1 MARAKKTF
9 KLSELIC
16 TIPDS
21 GQYPESETGTD
32 GTVYEGLPPYEYS
45 GLKSS
50 LEDKGY
56 VPEEFDYIA
65 ADVDGNVF
73 YGGRRVW
80 LMQKDMELSGDTDIE
95 VEVWVEQEFFDDMA
109 SRILDRDAMPTIN
122 DDGSITPPK
131 QKLVDEPDLGISAFV
146 EEHRN
151 NPDIPDYP
159 YDYVCADGSVVDA
172 GKSD

>member
-1 MARAKKTF
+1 MAKAKKTF
-9 KLSELIC
+9 KLSELTC
-16 TIPDS
+16 TVPDS

-32 GTVYEGLPPYEYS
+32 GTVYVGLPPYEYS
-45 GLKSS
+45 GLRGS

-95 VEVWVEQEFFDDMA
+95 VEVWTKQEFFDDMA
-109 SRILDRDAMPTIN
+109 SRILDKEAMPTIE
-122 DDGSITPPK
+122 DDGMITPPS
-131 QKLVDEPDLGISAFV
+131 QELVSSPHWDPAVFI
-146 EEHRN
+146 EEHKK
-151 NPDIPDYP
+151 NPDIPDYD
-159 YDYVCADGSVVDA
+159 YAYVCEDGTVIDA